1 MFSICASSELQLRF
15 GLFSLPSVSGAGL
28 FGSGGGLA
36 PPGSAM
42 ASLSSQFS
50 NTSLAEGL
58 GLVSLAS
65 NGMLNDP
72 DLDEMRRELQALIS
86 ELCRIKFIFIDTS
99 ALLIAGGPQGR
110 GGSFCFGPE

>member
-50 NTSLAEGL
+50 NTSL

-86 ELCRIKFIFIDTS
+86 ELCRIKFIFISDTS